1 MLRYA
6 LAFLILF
13 FISSILFSCNTTQKN
28 EKGVESAMNLY
39 NHYIQKME
47 PDSIALLF
55 TTDGNL
61 GNIASGRDS
70 IRNFLSNFKDFKVL
84 SQTSITKLIKINR
97 DSTVQQ
103 GDYHQTTIIP
113 KNDTVKVSGTFTA
126 NWIHSKSG
134 WHLKRMLTKPV

>member
-126 NWIHSKSG
+126 TWIHSKSG

>member
-13 FISSILFSCNTTQKN
+13 FISSILFSCNTSKEN

-126 NWIHSKSG
+126 TWIHSKSG

>member
-13 FISSILFSCNTTQKN
+13 FISSILFSCNTTKKN

-126 NWIHSKSG
+126 TWVHSKSG